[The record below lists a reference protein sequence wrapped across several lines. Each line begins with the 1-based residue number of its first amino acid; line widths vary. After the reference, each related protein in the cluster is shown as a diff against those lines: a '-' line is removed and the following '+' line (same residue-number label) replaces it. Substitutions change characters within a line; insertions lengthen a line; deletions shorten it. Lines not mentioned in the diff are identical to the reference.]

1 MSPAGNFTLHA
12 ILAAC
17 LAALAASS
25 AAAGKPVIDN
35 EGHAYLTIHLM
46 GGNGAGNG
54 QQLEVVSYQWGVAP
68 SALKL
73 DRNYVKSWSTSGD
86 AAGSDPTS
94 YGNWIADVERPA
106 PKGGGQNELG
116 MDDTAGKE
124 KARQGHSMLGAS
136 ERVTVGAGQTESGKF
151 AGRGVDIAAV
161 DGQAVNSGNS
171 GRVTGLAVDPS
182 DPSSGQ
188 ATGKRQH
195 KPFIARGVYDQAD
208 PPPSGSLTVLASGGS
223 CRVGARY
230 PSIALS
236 GGGKNYV
243 LQDVQVVDCGGSSA
257 AGPEEQITFVYDKVR
272 VRGWDPA
279 KKQQ

>member
-54 QQLEVVSYQWGVAP
+54 QQLEIVSYQWGAAP

-73 DRNYVKSWSTSGD
+73 DRNYVKNWSTSGD

-124 KARQGHSMLGAS
+124 KARQGHSMMARAS
-136 ERVTVGAGQTESGKF
+136 SIDAATSAIRLRPVSASRCTHSAPARVLPNPRPAIINQT
-151 AGRGVDIAAV
+151 RQPV
-161 DGQAVNSGNS
+161 
-171 GRVTGLAVDPS
+171 
-182 DPSSGQ
+182 SSG
-188 ATGKRQH
+188 
-195 KPFIARGVYDQAD
+195 
-208 PPPSGSLTVLASGGS
+208 
-223 CRVGARY
+223 
-230 PSIALS
+230 SI
-236 GGGKNYV
+236 
-243 LQDVQVVDCGGSSA
+243 
-257 AGPEEQITFVYDKVR
+257 
-272 VRGWDPA
+272 
-279 KKQQ
+279 